1 MFSWL
6 KNLFKRKKVTIDS
19 LVAGCKGN
27 LASLSWE
34 IGKAVLY
41 RKDKEGDKDYDKPQV
56 YLDRGYA
63 DCSGYARIWA
73 ECLWKLGYKAHI
85 YSCKGGGQNV
95 PSHAI
100 VVFLR
105 KGFYCYTSNDDYFS
119 TNITERQALLEFA
132 YPAERYEIVC

>member
-1 MFSWL
+1 MWQRFL
-6 KNLFKRKKVTIDS
+6 NLFKRRKVTIDS

-73 ECLWKLGYKAHI
+73 ECLWKLGYPKAHI
-85 YSCKGGGQNV
+85 YSCRNTPPKPN
-95 PSHAI
+95 HAI
-100 VVFLR
+100 TVFLR
-105 KGFYCYTSNDDYFS
+105 KQKPQTAYYC
-119 TNITERQALLEFA
+119 
-132 YPAERYEIVC
+132 